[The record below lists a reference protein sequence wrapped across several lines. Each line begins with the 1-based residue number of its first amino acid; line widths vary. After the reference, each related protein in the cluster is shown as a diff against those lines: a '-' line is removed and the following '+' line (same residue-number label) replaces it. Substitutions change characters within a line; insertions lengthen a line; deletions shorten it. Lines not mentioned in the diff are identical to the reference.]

1 MEVTKGIFYAVGV
14 GPGDPELLTLKACR
28 ILEACPVVAAPR
40 TRSGGMLALDIAQ
53 GAVDLTGKE
62 ILPLDLTMAVAAEGR
77 TDAHA
82 AAVEQIARRLTEG
95 KHVAMAVLGD
105 VAVYASCTPLMDRLT
120 ELGFQCVMIPGV
132 TSFSAAAA
140 RLGVSLTEPDRPL
153 AIVPGNVEL
162 DQYALQFPGSKVLM
176 KSGIH
181 LDEVRKA
188 LEEQGMLDR
197 AALVANCGLP
207 GELVSRNL
215 RELPE
220 RLSYFTTII
229 VKE

>member
-1 MEVTKGIFYAVGV
+1 MEVKRGTFYAVGV

-28 ILEACPVVAAPR
+28 TLEACPVVAAPR
-40 TRSGGMLALDIAQ
+40 TRSGGMLALDIAR
-53 GAVDLTGKE
+53 GAVDLTEKE
-62 ILPLDLTMAVAAEGR
+62 ILPLDLTMAVALSGRQEAHDLAAE
-77 TDAHA
+77 
-82 AAVEQIARRLTEG
+82 EIARRLTQG
-95 KHVAMAVLGD
+95 QDVAMAVLGD
-105 VAVYASCTPLMDRLT
+105 VAVYASCTPLIDRL
-120 ELGFQCVMIPGV
+120 EAQGFDCVMVPGV

-140 RLGVSLTEPDRPL
+140 RLGISLTETDRPL

-162 DQYALQFPGSKVLM
+162 DENAMNFPGSKVLM

-181 LDEVRKA
+181 LDEVRSA
-188 LEEQGMLDR
+188 LEAQGMLDR

-207 GELVSRNL
+207 EELVSKNL

>member
-1 MEVTKGIFYAVGV
+1 MEVKRGTFYAVGV

-28 ILEACPVVAAPR
+28 TLEACPVVAAPR
-40 TRSGGMLALDIAQ
+40 TRSGGMLALDIAR

-62 ILPLDLTMAVAAEGR
+62 ILPLDLTMAVALSGRQGAHDLAAE
-77 TDAHA
+77 
-82 AAVEQIARRLTEG
+82 EIARRLTQG
-95 KHVAMAVLGD
+95 QDVAMAVLGD
-105 VAVYASCTPLMDRLT
+105 VAVYASCTPLMDRL
-120 ELGFQCVMIPGV
+120 EAQGFDCVMIPGV

-140 RLGVSLTEPDRPL
+140 RLGISLTEADRPL
-153 AIVPGNVEL
+153 AIIPGNVEL
-162 DQYALQFPGSKVLM
+162 DEYAMNFPGSKVLM

-181 LDEVRKA
+181 LDEVRNA
-188 LEEQGMLDR
+188 LEAQGMLDR

-207 GELVSRNL
+207 EELVSKNL